1 MAISGKAIMKP
12 RYRPIA
18 APEPKLALCERAPEN
33 APVTQMTAATPHP
46 IQKMEGIKSAAYR
59 TDNGEGIHA
68 RSRKLHPID
77 MTQGKNSKLIL
88 AAMIFAVSM
97 TFIDQTIVAISLPTI
112 QGDVHLSTTGSQWI
126 INGYLLSLSALFAF
140 GGRLADI
147 AGHRR
152 MVVIGVIIFATA
164 SALCGATPTGSA
176 AEAWLIFFRIIQGAG
191 AALMFPAALAIVL
204 DSFPVAERGRAMA
217 IFFGIAGGLTS
228 IGPIAGGYLTE
239 WTWRSIFW
247 INIPVAII
255 ALFLTWKAKPA
266 ENRHPGKIDYKG
278 TVLVCGG
285 MGLLV
290 LGLQQSAI
298 WGWGDVKTWAS
309 IVIGVAIL
317 VWFVFDQLNA
327 TNPLLRLRIFENRAF
342 AVDCAVLFFLMIA
355 FVPLFF
361 FASEYAQISLGESA
375 SETGLYLLI
384 FFAGF
389 ATATQWGGKMLDR
402 IGARRPVVLGCAVG
416 AIGFYLWG
424 KSMTHL
430 SVSEQWYYIVI
441 AGAGVGLVL
450 SPANTDALNRVA
462 RDRYGEATGIT
473 QTVRNFGSSLGLA
486 ILGSLL
492 ITWNKSNLE
501 SALGA
506 KGVPKVKADA
516 VAECVSQG
524 EAACHSVGSALG
536 SKAGEVFSAV
546 PMAFAE
552 ATRDVFYGMAIAL
565 AIAFVIALKFMPG
578 GKVEEGDIPADEA
591 APESA

>member
-1 MAISGKAIMKP
+1 MS
-12 RYRPIA
+12 
-18 APEPKLALCERAPEN
+18 
-33 APVTQMTAATPHP
+33 ATP
-46 IQKMEGIKSAAYR
+46 A
-59 TDNGEGIHA
+59 
-68 RSRKLHPID
+68 
-77 MTQGKNSKLIL
+77 KNSKLIL

-147 AGHRR
+147 AGHRK
-152 MVVIGVIIFATA
+152 MVVIGVIIFAVC
-164 SALCGATPTGSA
+164 SALCGATPTGSG
-176 AEAWLIFFRIIQGAG
+176 AEAWLITFRILQGAG

-247 INIPVAII
+247 INVPVAII
-255 ALFLTWKAKPA
+255 ALFLTWKAKPE

-278 TVLVCGG
+278 TVLACGG

-298 WGWGDVKTWAS
+298 WGWGDAKTWVS
-309 IVIGVAIL
+309 IVAGLAIL
-317 VWFVFDQLNA
+317 AWFVVDQLNSS
-327 TNPLLRLRIFENRAF
+327 NPLLRLRIFENRAF

-402 IGARRPVVLGCAVG
+402 IGARRPVVLGCAIGAVG
-416 AIGFYLWG
+416 FWLWG
-424 KSMTHL
+424 SSMTHL
-430 SVSEQWYYIVI
+430 SVSEQWYYIVL
-441 AGAGVGLVL
+441 AGIGVGLVL

-462 RDRYGEATGIT
+462 RSRYGEATGIT

-492 ITWNKSNLE
+492 ITWNRSNLE
-501 SALGA
+501 NALSS
-506 KGVPKVKADA
+506 KGVSKDKADA
-516 VAECVSQG
+516 VAECVAQG
-524 EAACHSVGSALG
+524 EATCQKIGQALG

-546 PMAFAE
+546 PMSFAE
-552 ATRDVFYGMAIAL
+552 ATKDVFHGMAIAL
-565 AIAFVIALKFMPG
+565 AIAFVVALKFMPD
-578 GKVEEGDIPADEA
+578 GKVEEGEVPEDEPVVSTA
-591 APESA
+591 A